1 MQIHYIKYGQLE
13 LKLACLTLTLMNKL
27 HWFSQKFKHA
37 CVTEQ
42 KTNWLLIYVYVNKG
56 LN

>member
-13 LKLACLTLTLMNKL
+13 LKLACLMLMNKL

-37 CVTEQ
+37 RVTEQ
-42 KTNWLLIYVYVNKG
+42 KPNWLLIYVYVNKG